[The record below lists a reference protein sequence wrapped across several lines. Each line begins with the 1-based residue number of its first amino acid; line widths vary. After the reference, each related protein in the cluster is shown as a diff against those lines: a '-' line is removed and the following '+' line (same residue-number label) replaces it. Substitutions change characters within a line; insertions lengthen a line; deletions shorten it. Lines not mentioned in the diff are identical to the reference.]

1 MPEAWSLRVLVQ
13 VAEQGSFS
21 GAAQELVMTQPAVSR
36 QIASL
41 ERELGVDLF
50 RRVPRGVT
58 ATAAGDAAI
67 EEAREILDRLDGLK
81 ARMSA
86 FTALQTG
93 RVRMSAFPSANTAF
107 VPEAIRRFRA
117 AYPGIEVSLI
127 QAGAEAIRTGDL
139 DLALVTDWDEIGDEI
154 DLVPLLE
161 EEHRV
166 ALPSRHPLARR
177 STVPLRELRD
187 ETWIEGA
194 HPDCLGPLHPLAEA
208 LGGPPRIGFTC
219 DDWTGKQALVAAG
232 LGITIMSTLAAAAVR
247 PDLTLRATD
256 PELPRRHVLAA
267 ADPPRLRTPATAAML
282 TLLTTLAARRPRSE
296 QALPPETDEIGR

>member
-296 QALPPETDEIGR
+296 QALPPETDEVGR